1 MTPGL
6 SNQPPH
12 LDMKQFKLI
21 MKIAHKPKLS
31 NEIWN
36 GLEKIV
42 LDLHQNKSPA
52 YATGNH
58 ILETDQGQKEP
69 TCRQIFSDAGED
81 G

>member
-1 MTPGL
+1 
-6 SNQPPH
+6 
-12 LDMKQFKLI
+12 

-52 YATGNH
+52 DATGNH